1 MDPRPPIR
9 HAWTA
14 YAALLTAAVVA
25 GEAANVVGGAF
36 DARTPANW
44 IMTAALLVATWG
56 YALRRPIGAQRFWRA
71 AFVIVL
77 AATLLTSWPALLAGP
92 TARAWVAGLL
102 VALAPAFYAAWRY
115 AYRSP
120 DVWGARPDST

>member
-1 MDPRPPIR
+1 MRN
-9 HAWTA
+9 AWTA

-44 IMTAALLVATWG
+44 VMTGALLVATWG

-77 AATLLTSWPALLAGP
+77 AATLITAGPALLAGP
-92 TARAWVAGLL
+92 VARAWVGALL
-102 VALAPAFYAAWRY
+102 AALAPAFYAAWRY
-115 AYRSP
+115 AWRSP
-120 DVWGARPDST
+120 ELWGAPGPSGG